1 MGHST
6 KWIFFLFAAFLFF
19 GGLTAGGAR
28 AENDSRLHVSV
39 SIQPQAFFVE
49 RIGGDRVKVDVMVQ
63 PGQSPHTY
71 APTPKQMVRLAG
83 AKAYFRVGV
92 PFENGFITKLKSTV
106 PGIAII
112 DTSRGIA
119 LENMPV
125 HDIGE
130 EEEHHDGELD
140 THTWLDPM
148 LVKKQAAIIRDSLSE
163 LDPAGRSS
171 FENNFNRFA
180 GELDDLHSRL
190 AQALAPVKGKS
201 FFVFHPAFGYFA
213 RAYGLNQVAVET
225 GGKQPSA
232 RHLAQL
238 IEKARKQEVKVL
250 FVQPQFSTKSAETI
264 ARAIDGA
271 VVPLDPLAR
280 DYIANMETIATAMEK
295 ALR

>member
-125 HDIGE
+125 HDTGE